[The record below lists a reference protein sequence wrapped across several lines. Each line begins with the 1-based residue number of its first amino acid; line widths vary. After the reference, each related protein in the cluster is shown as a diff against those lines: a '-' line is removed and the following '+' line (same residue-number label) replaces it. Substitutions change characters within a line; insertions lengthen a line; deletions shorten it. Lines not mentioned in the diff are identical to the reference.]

1 MARSVMLK
9 KTGLLISTLL
19 LSCSLWASEEMLGSA
34 PSTVPVET
42 VHGLSLYDSPA
53 LPEDFA
59 YFPHVNPQAP
69 KGGSITH
76 TAVGGSFDST
86 NPFIIRGT
94 PATGISQIYDTLMA
108 SNPNEPFSLYGLLAE
123 GVRLDPE
130 RRWIEFDLR
139 EQARFQDGEPLTAY
153 DVVFLFRPSSRTG
166 QPFLCQLLRRRRA
179 SHRVE
184 RASGSL

>member
-1 MARSVMLK
+1 M
-9 KTGLLISTLL
+9 
-19 LSCSLWASEEMLGSA
+19 
-34 PSTVPVET
+34 
-42 VHGLSLYDSPA
+42 HGLSLYDSPE

-94 PATGISQIYDTLMA
+94 PATGISQIYDTLME
-108 SNPNEPFSLYGLLAE
+108 SNPNEPFSLYGLLAR

-130 RRWIEFDLR
+130 REWIEFDLH
-139 EQARFQDGEPLTAY
+139 EQARFQDGEPVTAY
-153 DVVFLFRPSSRTG
+153 DVVFT
-166 QPFLCQLLRRRRA
+166 
-179 SHRVE
+179 
-184 RASGSL
+184 